1 MHQRT
6 VVRRLTTSERTL
18 TAMDDG
24 LVAWSPTDG
33 RPRRHAM
40 HAHPTVLLAL
50 RGPMNT
56 IDTAVVGCADGS
68 VTVLGLPRLE
78 VIARFEIGGGAVRS
92 LCLLKP
98 GTVAFLAGNQQ
109 GEVWALLNHTTQ
121 RASRLFAIGGPVSS
135 LNITEESIHVRS
147 GWMHHVRTLEGAAV
161 MDENTSEG
169 YVRHRYQRLGK
180 VQPSELLL
188 T

>member
-6 VVRRLTTSERTL
+6 VVRSLTTSEGTL

-24 LVAWSPTDG
+24 LVAWSPTKG
-33 RPRRHAM
+33 RPRRHSM

-50 RGPMNT
+50 RGPMGT
-56 IDTAVVGCADGS
+56 VDTAVVGCADGS

-78 VIARFEIGGGAVRS
+78 TIARFDIGGGAVRS
-92 LCLLKP
+92 LCLLKT

-109 GEVWALLNHTTQ
+109 GEVWALVNHTTQ
-121 RASRLFAIGGPVSS
+121 RATQLFTIDGPVSS
-135 LNITEESIHVRS
+135 LNITEEAIHVRS

-161 MDENTSEG
+161 MDQNTSEG
-169 YVRHRYQRLGK
+169 YAQHRYQRLGNVK
-180 VQPSELLL
+180 PSEWLI